1 MSNPKAVLG
10 ISGLFHDSAAALVQG
25 PVILA
30 AAQEERFT
38 RKKGDWSF
46 PSRSIDYCL
55 AQLPDNDSL
64 DALAFYEN
72 PTLKMDRIIRN
83 AMAMAPGG
91 APLWPQTLRTLLELN
106 ENLPRSLRSILDDPE
121 RIFFMSHHRSHA
133 ASAFYPSPFDRAA
146 VLVVDGVGEWSTT
159 SIWSGTAD
167 GLTPVHELRFPHSLG
182 LLYSAFTQYCGF
194 SVNSGEYKLMGLAPF
209 GQPIHRELIL
219 DKMIEVKPD
228 GSFALDM
235 KFFEF
240 HTGTST
246 ISPLFG
252 YLLGQ
257 PARLPSDPITQHF
270 MDVAASAQAVIEEVM
285 IALVRTALKSTDM
298 RNLCLAGG
306 VGLNCVANGRLLGE
320 VTDLDGIWIQPAAGD
335 AGGALGAALEVSR
348 LRSGPQ
354 TERWAKVNDTPDA
367 MQDAFLGPGYENSE
381 IEAALRASGI
391 QYDTYDD
398 DTEFCQI
405 VGAALVAGQIVGH
418 FDGRMEFGPR
428 ALGNRS
434 ILADPRPNGTLTRVN
449 MRIKFR
455 ESWRPFA
462 PVILAE
468 ELGNFFEGST
478 ENPYMLLVAHLREQS
493 RIGPSLDEAR
503 RLGLR
508 SLAELQEA
516 VTSEFNAVSHV
527 DYSSRVQTLNQTS
540 SSRAYR
546 ILRTFFD
553 KTNCPMLLNT
563 SFNVRGEPV
572 VNTPKDAIDC
582 FLNTHIDVLAIGPY
596 IANKAAQTAEAR
608 NKVGRT
614 KFRAD

>member
-1 MSNPKAVLG
+1 MSDPKTILG

-25 PVILA
+25 PNILA
-30 AAQEERFT
+30 AAQEERFG
-38 RKKGDWSF
+38 RKKGDCSF
-46 PSRSIDYCL
+46 PSQSIEYCL
-55 AQLPDNDSL
+55 AQIPEDHCL

-83 AMAMAPGG
+83 ATAMAPRG

-121 RIFFMSHHRSHA
+121 RIFFLSHHRSHA

-146 VLVVDGVGEWSTT
+146 VLIVDGVGEWSTT
-159 SIWSGTAD
+159 SIWSGTDA
-167 GLTPVHELRFPHSLG
+167 GLTPVHELRFPNSLG

-209 GQPIHRELIL
+209 GRPIHRALIR
-219 DKMIEVKPD
+219 DEMIEIKPD
-228 GSFALDM
+228 GSFALNM

-240 HTGTST
+240 HTGKST

-270 MDVAASAQAVIEEVM
+270 MDVAASAQTVIEEVM
-285 IALVRTALKSTDM
+285 IALARTALESTGT

-306 VGLNCVANGRLLGE
+306 VALNCVANSRVVSELDE
-320 VTDLDGIWIQPAAGD
+320 MDGIWIQPAAGD

-348 LRSGPQ
+348 MRSGAQSVRRPKAQ
-354 TERWAKVNDTPDA
+354 GEPDK
-367 MQDAFLGPGYENSE
+367 MQGAFLGPGYEDAE
-381 IEAALRASGI
+381 IEAALRANGI
-391 QYDTYDD
+391 KFDTYTDD
-398 DTEFCQI
+398 IGFCQ
-405 VGAALVAGQIVGH
+405 VVVAALVAGQIVGH

-434 ILADPRPNGTLTRVN
+434 ILADPRPKGTLTRVN
-449 MRIKFR
+449 KRIKFR
-455 ESWRPFA
+455 EGWRPFA
-462 PVILAE
+462 PMVLAE
-468 ELGNFFEGST
+468 ESDKFFDGST

-493 RIGPSLDEAR
+493 RIGPSMDEAR
-503 RLGLR
+503 CLGLR
-508 SLAELQEA
+508 NLAELQEA
-516 VTSEFNAVSHV
+516 VTSEFTAISHV

-540 SSRAYR
+540 STRAYR
-546 ILRTFFD
+546 LLRAFFD

-563 SFNVRGEPV
+563 SFNVRGEPI

-582 FLNTHIDVLAIGPY
+582 YLNTHIDVLAIGPY
-596 IANKAAQTAEAR
+596 IAIKAAQTTEAHA
-608 NKVGRT
+608 KVGRT
-614 KFRAD
+614 RYRAD